1 MQQQNQLKHKSQAI
15 HEQKVELRSQR
26 LKFEEEMKKKRQGIV
41 IEKLFCMSVIIMST
55 AQSKL

>member
-1 MQQQNQLKHKSQAI
+1 MQKQNQLKHKSQAI
-15 HEQKVELRSQR
+15 HEQKVELTSQR